1 MNFEN
6 IEAILDTITKTN
18 LESHR
23 VEIYLEELFNELYE
37 TGTDKALA
45 FAIALENEL
54 KDIKPKLAEVETKL
68 LAIVSEEL
76 NKAS

>member
-23 VEIYLEELFNELYE
+23 VEIYLEALFNELYE